1 MLIIHHLND
10 SRSQRILWLLEELGL
25 DYEVRRYERDPRTM
39 FAPKSLREV
48 DGIGHAPILQDGS
61 HTISESGAVV
71 DWLLD
76 RYGEGRLQAPGGSEA
91 WIRARV
97 FEHASEGSL
106 MPLMLIGLI
115 FERLSG
121 RDTPLLVRPVA
132 RAIAGQVRSRFLGP
146 RLREQFAVAERALAT
161 GPFLAG
167 ESLTAADI
175 MMSFPL
181 ETAAARGVMC
191 GCPNV
196 EAWLGRIHARP
207 AWRRAIERGGPYSY
221 A

>member
-1 MLIIHHLND
+1 MITIHHLND
-10 SRSQRILWLLEELGL
+10 SRSQRILWLLEELEVPY
-25 DYEVRRYERDPRTM
+25 DVRRYERDPRTM

-61 HTISESGAVV
+61 HTISESGAVA
-71 DWLLD
+71 DWLLEQH
-76 RYGEGRLQAPGGSEA
+76 GQGRLQAPVGSEA

-97 FEHASEGSL
+97 FAHAAEGSL
-106 MPLMLIGLI
+106 MPLLLIGLV

-121 RDTPLLVRPVA
+121 RETPFFVRPVA
-132 RAIAGQVRSRFLGP
+132 KGIAGQVRSRFLEP
-146 RLREQFAVAERALAT
+146 RLREQFAAAERALAS

-167 ESLTAADI
+167 EMLTAADI

-181 ETAAARGVMC
+181 ETAAARGVLR

-207 AWRRAIERGGPYSY
+207 AWRRAIERGGPYRY